1 MKYQFSFSL
10 VLLVLLASIT
20 PLTQALNDPALML
33 YFTFD
38 EGNGGETTGESENK
52 IKGTLKGKA
61 KFVKDGKYGG
71 AVLLEDADSQIIVPS
86 VSQLDITKTITM
98 EAWIFPTEK
107 QNDSNI
113 LGRRTA
119 GNAGGYCIQWSGF
132 GKNSKVETWIGLP
145 GWQGTR
151 NKQKIEPELNQWHH
165 IAVTYDGKVIS
176 QYVDG
181 KLDATTEFA
190 AKIASQDVEFHI
202 GKAQTGLPSMIGKID
217 EVAIYERALTQDEV
231 KTDMKKVLVGTT
243 AVDPT
248 SKLATTWASLKTK

>member
-1 MKYQFSFSL
+1 
-10 VLLVLLASIT
+10 
-20 PLTQALNDPALML
+20 ML

-38 EGNGGETTGESENK
+38 EGKGGETTGESENK

-151 NKQKIEPELNQWHH
+151 NIQKIEPKLEEWHH
-165 IAVTYDGKVIS
+165 VVST
-176 QYVDG
+176 
-181 KLDATTEFA
+181 
-190 AKIASQDVEFHI
+190 
-202 GKAQTGLPSMIGKID
+202 
-217 EVAIYERALTQDEV
+217 
-231 KTDMKKVLVGTT
+231 
-243 AVDPT
+243 
-248 SKLATTWASLKTK
+248 